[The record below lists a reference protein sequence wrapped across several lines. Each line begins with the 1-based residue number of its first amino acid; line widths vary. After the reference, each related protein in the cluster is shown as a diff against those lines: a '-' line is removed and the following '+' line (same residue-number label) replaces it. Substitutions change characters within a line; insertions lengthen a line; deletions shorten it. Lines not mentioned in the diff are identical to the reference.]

1 MKKLLLICL
10 IFTAI
15 FLQGCDE
22 RIEPKD
28 STNGGTTGTSSGG
41 TGTPTTGGT
50 TGNTAQ
56 KTASIA
62 RKWGYQEVY
71 LIVDGKKSVIYGP
84 NKITSPNNFS
94 LIITSN
100 DYQLFKKE
108 GVLENYDDTDK
119 ATTKGTWKFV
129 DSDKKLNVF
138 IEGQANDFDLNTLT
152 DTSLDYS
159 LTVLAADAA
168 KATEGQKGVLITAA
182 FAGVTNANTKSITM
196 GFKMIPK

>member
-10 IFTAI
+10 AFTTI

-22 RIEPKD
+22 RIAPKE
-28 STNGGTTGTSSGG
+28 STNGGTTGTGSGG
-41 TGTPTTGGT
+41 MGTPTTGGL

-56 KTASIA
+56 KTTSLV
-62 RKWGYQEVY
+62 RKWGYGEVY
-71 LIVDGKKSVIYGP
+71 LIVDGKKSVLYGP
-84 NKITSPNNFS
+84 NKIIAPNNFS

-108 GVLENYDDTDK
+108 GVLEDYDDTDK

-129 DSDKKLNVF
+129 DSDKKLNIF
-138 IEGQANDFDLNTLT
+138 IEGETNDFDLKTLT
-152 DTSLDYS
+152 DTSLEYS
-159 LTVLAADAA
+159 LTVLTADAA
-168 KATEGQKGVLITAA
+168 KATDGQKEVLITAA
-182 FAGVTNANTKSITM
+182 FAGVTTKDSKSITM